1 MFLYKFFFSLLAF
14 AAETCA
20 STEPWNT
27 KRSEGKKIRTSPW
40 NSDLVLGF
48 DRLDI
53 LAVALS
59 IKSLGI
65 RRLLSDSHNSLAEKI
80 YFLKTSDTGRTRNL
94 PGGWWWSRGWRH
106 QGSPHQPR
114 GPRNQ
119 VRRESPS
126 QPGWWTDPKASSK
139 DYDPSTFSPAQ
150 VPSRP
155 FSQPAMTLPS
165 PSTNLTKWSYTCLD
179 QSEWINFFFQ
189 ILPWS
194 LISLY
199 IFVFVSVVH
208 SNLMGSFPSLESK
221 TVPSARKPLQMI
233 NSKQSCK
240 VTNNGIN
247 SDNAKNDQK

>member
-1 MFLYKFFFSLLAF
+1 MSFYNFFFSLLAF

-20 STEPWNT
+20 SKE
-27 KRSEGKKIRTSPW
+27 PW

-65 RRLLSDSHNSLAEKI
+65 RRLFSNSHNSLAEKK

-126 QPGWWTDPKASSK
+126 QPGWWTDLKTSSK
-139 DYDPSTFSPAQ
+139 HYDQSTFSPAQ

-179 QSEWINFFFQ
+179 QSEWIIFFF
-189 ILPWS
+189 S
-194 LISLY
+194 K
-199 IFVFVSVVH
+199 
-208 SNLMGSFPSLESK
+208 SFLE
-221 TVPSARKPLQMI
+221 V
-233 NSKQSCK
+233 
-240 VTNNGIN
+240 
-247 SDNAKNDQK
+247 